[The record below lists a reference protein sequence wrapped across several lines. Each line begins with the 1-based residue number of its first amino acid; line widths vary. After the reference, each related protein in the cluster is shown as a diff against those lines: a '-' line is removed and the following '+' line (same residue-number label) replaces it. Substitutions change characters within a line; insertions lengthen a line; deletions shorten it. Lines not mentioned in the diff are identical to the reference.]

1 MSKRSW
7 LLGVGTLVL
16 VGLLLACGSSFNSS
30 TDGLAVVGSQG
41 SGLLETFSFTLNN
54 GHISA
59 IANTP
64 TDTSTQTCVLG
75 GLPSSIVIDPAGAYA
90 YTIINSNSIM
100 CRIALQG
107 LQRSNRLPAAI
118 SPKLERLSLIPTR
131 FRWRWTQRE
140 SFCSS
145 RKVVA
150 LTFIRSVPERRS
162 RCRWQLY
169 FINGPGFRPPTY
181 RFGCAVAD
189 SFPKSRNQ
197 RSAERR
203 LFYAGKQSADFGI
216 LVCSGYGEL
225 RSLGIFRGHLNRS
238 IGKPSWSDLGSV
250 FFHGPSSCERCGRS
264 VRSFCL
270 CQ

>member
-90 YTIINSNSIM
+90 YTIINPAM
-100 CRIALQG
+100 AYVRRALHGIACLQ
-107 LQRSNRLPAAI
+107 
-118 SPKLERLSLIPTR
+118 
-131 FRWRWTQRE
+131 
-140 SFCSS
+140 
-145 RKVVA
+145 
-150 LTFIRSVPERRS
+150 
-162 RCRWQLY
+162 
-169 FINGPGFRPPTY
+169 INFKRQY
-181 RFGCAVAD
+181 
-189 SFPKSRNQ
+189 
-197 RSAERR
+197 
-203 LFYAGKQSADFGI
+203 
-216 LVCSGYGEL
+216 
-225 RSLGIFRGHLNRS
+225 H
-238 IGKPSWSDLGSV
+238 PSWNA
-250 FFHGPSSCERCGRS
+250 
-264 VRSFCL
+264 CL
-270 CQ
+270 